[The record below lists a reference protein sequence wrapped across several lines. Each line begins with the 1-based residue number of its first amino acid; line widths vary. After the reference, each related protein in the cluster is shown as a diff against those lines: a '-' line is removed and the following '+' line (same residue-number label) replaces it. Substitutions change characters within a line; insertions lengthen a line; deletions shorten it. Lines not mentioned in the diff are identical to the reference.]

1 MTMTDQEYRRTLTD
15 QLREAASAIG
25 NLPIMRAGMTVNVN
39 LRNQEIEIHDSQ
51 PDDLEKVA
59 ELIEEGADLS
69 TSTDA
74 DGIRRWASIRVDG
87 FGVTY
92 YRRS

>member
-1 MTMTDQEYRRTLTD
+1 MTDQEYRAKLAD

-25 NLPIMRAGMTVNVN
+25 NLPIMRAGMTVSVN
-39 LRNQEIEIHDSQ
+39 LRNQEIEIHDTQ
-51 PDDLEKVA
+51 PDDLEKIAA
-59 ELIEEGADLS
+59 ELIEGDELS
-69 TSTDA
+69 TSTDT